1 MSTEVGKLYVKFDA
15 DGRPYIQGL
24 QQIDR
29 RTSQFTRDQQSAFD
43 KFGANIGRT
52 IKTGMAVGAAA
63 VVAGGT
69 LITKSLIKTAAS
81 YEYEMSRI
89 KAITQATSDEMAGMS
104 ELALELG
111 KDTVFSASEVAAAMT
126 ELAKAGQSVG
136 DITGGAIQSVL
147 DLAGAG
153 ELQVARAAEIVS
165 NAMNMFG
172 IAASEAAMVADTLAA
187 GANASSVE
195 VSDLA
200 ESLMFVGG
208 QAASLGIPF
217 QTVIALI
224 SELGNQG
231 IKGSTAGTALST
243 MLMNLTSATEPGA
256 EALAKMGIEVFDTS
270 GKLKDM
276 DVILGDLNKAMSG
289 LSDAEIADLGRKIFG
304 GGMDATTFKIL
315 VKGGSDALKDMTERV
330 SVAGEAGRVNAVK
343 MDNFNGSLE
352 QLRGSVETLT
362 IKVGTPMINALRPF
376 VDKLSEGVDWAT
388 EFYDGLQNLSGWEGA
403 DLTGKIKIAWGELT
417 TQMEDWFSGA
427 SQLKLNPW
435 SDLDYGTTG
444 KDNLRGWGESIGE
457 AAGDMLTLFMG
468 REAGQSD
475 SVWVQAGWA
484 LLQGFWNKFIEKL
497 KGAWTPLTTEE
508 RTRIWEEFFKDPQS
522 VQIVAEM
529 NAEAEAEIK
538 RRFDQ
543 LAEENSTDYRE
554 KWLDGIDPELANGA
568 ESVLDDIDAASAG
581 RRGGG
586 AFFAGFDSAARS
598 AFASW
603 NPLADVNAFRSM
615 GAQGGSAY
623 AQGGFG
629 GSGSGAAIFD
639 FANNYLGTPYVFG
652 GQSPGGFDCSGL
664 MWYAYQHFGIDIPRL
679 SQDQFAYGRPVSN
692 PRVGDLV
699 FFRSSGTNSAPGHV
713 GMYAG
718 NGMFLEAP
726 YTGASVRYSYLA
738 NRSDYVGARAY
749 TYHDGGMIGSQGG
762 SGEVLIHAQAGERVL
777 SREQSRLFETFVHE
791 IGQIA
796 DEIREGNKEEE
807 AFNEAFLARLSERL
821 DALNSYVSR
830 ESARLAMQRAEF
842 APGGFDASEMAAMV
856 HTLTYEIE
864 HLDAAVAEAEAQLN
878 EAKWMQLPQAEINRL
893 AENLFG
899 LRTEAADARR
909 ELEELERVPLEQA
922 LDHWANAA
930 DNLSRIMDVLSDH
943 SNSFALMGA
952 QFPGLMGSLG
962 GSYQTNLDLM
972 RGSTLPS
979 DIMGYGGAALSDLT
993 SMYRA
998 EQSQLDRA
1006 LDHTLQSIE
1015 DSEDAWERAWQ
1026 ARADALDD
1034 SVDQQ
1039 REALDRQLEDLSKA
1053 HRDELEALNRF
1064 YDDKLRLL
1072 DDREREITRAEQRNQ
1087 MQRGIAGLEDELRI
1101 LRGQGYYTE
1110 ADIAR
1115 MRELETQIQEQRDEM
1130 TRQEAAWAR
1139 EDERTRLQRERDE
1152 AVASLEQQQEMARI
1166 ALEDQVEAAR
1176 KALDAQREAM
1186 DREREQQRQHFEDLR
1201 RQAEA
1206 AHQAELDRV
1215 IEKYAALMQEVI
1227 DAQNEMLGEA
1237 GTYQNAGQALG
1248 LAFAQGIMDAIPA
1261 IQAAAQAAAEAAAQ
1275 YLELNSPADK
1285 GPLSTLDHWWDAFAP
1300 TLYQPLVAQDFMR
1313 PVMDTYGPS
1322 QGPTVTEEHIYLHT
1336 DPGSN
1341 IDMDVL
1347 VDQVSRKIGRR
1358 VEKAAWG
1365 A

>member
-1 MSTEVGKLYVKFDA
+1 MATEVGKLYVQFDA

-24 QQIDR
+24 KDIDR
-29 RTSQFTRDQQSAFD
+29 RTQQFARDQQGAFG
-43 KFGANIGRT
+43 KLGTKLGTA
-52 IKTGMAVGAAA
+52 IKTGMAAGAAA
-63 VVAGGT
+63 VVAGGA
-69 LITKSLIKTAAS
+69 LITRSLVKTAAS

-89 KAITQATSDEMAGMS
+89 KAVTSATESEMKAMGDM
-104 ELALELG
+104 ALKLG
-111 KDTVFSASEVAAAMT
+111 KDTVFSAGEAAQGIN
-126 ELAKAGQSVG
+126 ELAKAGVSVA
-136 DITGGAIQSVL
+136 DILGGGIAGTLS
-147 DLAGAG
+147 LAAAG
-153 ELQVARAAEIVS
+153 ELEVAAAAEIAS
-165 NAMNMFG
+165 NAMNIFG
-172 IAASEAAMVADTLAA
+172 LTGKDVSMVADTLAA
-187 GANASSVE
+187 AANASSLE

-200 ESLMFVGG
+200 YSMKYAGPIA
-208 QAASLGIPF
+208 QSLGIPF
-217 QTVIALI
+217 QQLAAILA
-224 SELGNQG
+224 ELGNQG
-231 IKGSTAGTALST
+231 IRGEQAGAGLASMLQALTAPTDDATQQLERYGIAIYDAEHNMRSMPDILGNMNEALSDLDDESRMTFVQAVFGKGSDSAIALK
-243 MLMNLTSATEPGA
+243 L
-256 EALAKMGIEVFDTS
+256 IE
-270 GKLKDM
+270 
-276 DVILGDLNKAMSG
+276 
-289 LSDAEIADLGRKIFG
+289 
-304 GGMDATTFKIL
+304 
-315 VKGGSDALKDMTERV
+315 GGSKALEEMTKTVSKQGEAARV
-330 SVAGEAGRVNAVK
+330 SAEK
-343 MDNFNGSLE
+343 MDNFQGSVEELRGSLE
-352 QLRGSVETLT
+352 TLA
-362 IKVGTPMINALRPF
+362 IKLGTPLINALRPF
-376 VDKLSEGVDWAT
+376 VDKLSEGVDWAAD
-388 EFYDGLQNLSGWEGA
+388 FYDGLQNLSGWEGA

-497 KGAWTPLTTEE
+497 KGEWTPLTTEE
-508 RTRIWEEFFKDPQS
+508 RTGIWEEFFKDPQS

-568 ESVLDDIDAASAG
+568 ESVLDDINASGSGRSAG
-581 RRGGG
+581 VD
-586 AFFAGFDSAARS
+586 FFAGFDSAARS

-603 NPLADVNAFRSM
+603 NPLAGVNAFRSM

-699 FFRSSGTNSAPGHV
+699 FFRSSGTNNAPGHV

-749 TYHDGGMIGSQGG
+749 TYHDGGLIGSQGG
-762 SGEVLIHAQAGERVL
+762 TGEVLIHAQAGERVL
-777 SREQSRLFETFVHE
+777 SQEQSRLFEVFVRE
-791 IGQIA
+791 IGDIA
-796 DEIREGNKEEE
+796 DEIREGNEEEE

-893 AENLFG
+893 AENLFN
-899 LRTEAADARR
+899 LRGEAADARR

-1248 LAFAQGIMDAIPA
+1248 QAFADGIMAAIPA
-1261 IQAAAQAAAEAAAQ
+1261 IQAAAQAAADAAAQ
-1275 YLELNSPADK
+1275 YLQLNSPADK
-1285 GPLSTLDHWWDAFAP
+1285 GPLSTLDRWWEKFAP

-1336 DPGSN
+1336 DPGAN
-1341 IDMDVL
+1341 ID
-1347 VDQVSRKIGRR
+1347 VDTLCDLVSRKIGRR
-1358 VEKAAWG
+1358 VEKAQWG

>member
-1 MSTEVGKLYVKFDA
+1 MGKISEEAAKHMRDKLDAGLKLGEPGKKNAEESGKTGGKLFVDEFGNVLPEIIPYYNSAMNKIDAAGTGAEAGAAFESGFLSALSDINTLIQEKFDIKA
-15 DGRPYIQGL
+15 
-24 QQIDR
+24 
-29 RTSQFTRDQQSAFD
+29 SAYA
-43 KFGANIGRT
+43 KGKST
-52 IKTGMAVGAAA
+52 
-63 VVAGGT
+63 AGG
-69 LITKSLIKTAAS
+69 L
-81 YEYEMSRI
+81 
-89 KAITQATSDEMAGMS
+89 G
-104 ELALELG
+104 LELG
-111 KDTVFSASEVAAAMT
+111 SSMGNTGGMKPQTIALLGRLGALFPINMVSGYRANDQFRDHPSGTAF
-126 ELAKAGQSVG
+126 
-136 DITGGAIQSVL
+136 DITWPGMGEGMGDAI
-147 DLAGAG
+147 
-153 ELQVARAAEIVS
+153 ARAAI
-165 NAMNMFG
+165 AM
-172 IAASEAAMVADTLAA
+172 
-187 GANASSVE
+187 GARY
-195 VSDLA
+195 
-200 ESLMFVGG
+200 
-208 QAASLGIPF
+208 
-217 QTVIALI
+217 VIWDR
-224 SELGNQG
+224 E
-231 IKGSTAGTALST
+231 TWW
-243 MLMNLTSATEPGA
+243 P
-256 EALAKMGIEVFDTS
+256 
-270 GKLKDM
+270 
-276 DVILGDLNKAMSG
+276 
-289 LSDAEIADLGRKIFG
+289 G
-304 GGMDATTFKIL
+304 GG
-315 VKGGSDALKDMTERV
+315 R
-330 SVAGEAGRVNAVK
+330 
-343 MDNFNGSLE
+343 
-352 QLRGSVETLT
+352 
-362 IKVGTPMINALRPF
+362 
-376 VDKLSEGVDWAT
+376 
-388 EFYDGLQNLSGWEGA
+388 
-403 DLTGKIKIAWGELT
+403 
-417 TQMEDWFSGA
+417 
-427 SQLKLNPW
+427 
-435 SDLDYGTTG
+435 
-444 KDNLRGWGESIGE
+444 
-457 AAGDMLTLFMG
+457 
-468 REAGQSD
+468 
-475 SVWVQAGWA
+475 
-484 LLQGFWNKFIEKL
+484 
-497 KGAWTPLTTEE
+497 
-508 RTRIWEEFFKDPQS
+508 
-522 VQIVAEM
+522 
-529 NAEAEAEIK
+529 
-538 RRFDQ
+538 
-543 LAEENSTDYRE
+543 
-554 KWLDGIDPELANGA
+554 
-568 ESVLDDIDAASAG
+568 
-581 RRGGG
+581 
-586 AFFAGFDSAARS
+586 
-598 AFASW
+598 
-603 NPLADVNAFRSM
+603 
-615 GAQGGSAY
+615 
-623 AQGGFG
+623 
-629 GSGSGAAIFD
+629 
-639 FANNYLGTPYVFG
+639 TPY
-652 GQSPGGFDCSGL
+652 SYS
-664 MWYAYQHFGIDIPRL
+664 
-679 SQDQFAYGRPVSN
+679 SQDPHRDHIHI
-692 PRVGDLV
+692 R
-699 FFRSSGTNSAPGHV
+699 
-713 GMYAG
+713 
-718 NGMFLEAP
+718 
-726 YTGASVRYSYLA
+726 
-738 NRSDYVGARAY
+738 
-749 TYHDGGMIGSQGG
+749 TYHDGGLIGSQGG
-762 SGEVLIHAQAGERVL
+762 TGEVLIHAQAGERVL
-777 SREQSRLFETFVHE
+777 SQEQSRLFETFVRE
-791 IGQIA
+791 IGVLA
-796 DEIREGNKEEE
+796 DATRDGLEEQE
-807 AFNEAFLARLSERL
+807 DFNEKFLEALSSRLNL
-821 DALNSYVSR
+821 LTGYVSR
-830 ESARLAMQRAEF
+830 ESARLSMQRAEF

-878 EAKWMQLPQAEINRL
+878 EAKYMQLPQAEINRL

-943 SNSFALMGA
+943 SNSFALMSA
-952 QFPGLMGSLG
+952 RFPGLMGAMG

-1248 LAFAQGIMDAIPA
+1248 QAFADGIMAAIPA

-1285 GPLSTLDHWWDAFAP
+1285 GPLSTLDRWWDAFAP